1 MYLHVLQVYKGIGT
15 NSKRFGTLGWNAMN
29 EFMCYMCFQDRSI
42 KDFAFSFHVEGNDHG
57 VCGFCAGHF
66 DE

>member
-1 MYLHVLQVYKGIGT
+1 MHRIKG
-15 NSKRFGTLGWNAMN
+15 LEAMN